1 MKGFIETLRTAR
13 ADAVLFERANGAGV
27 TAGEIRAAAA
37 RAMQFAPKTDAP
49 LFLFTR
55 SAALLCAGLLAGA
68 ALRRGLSILPQAQPG
83 YLDAIGAAPEMFLTD
98 GGDTPTLRFDGE
110 DATIDTDDFLALDF
124 FTSGSTSAPKIVAK
138 SLLHLE
144 REVRVW
150 ESMHGG
156 RCDAVRGTVSH
167 QHVYGMIFRVLWPV
181 MAGWTADDVAALAW
195 EELEDE
201 IGPRVALASSPA
213 HLTRLPPDFALPRG
227 APAFVFTSGQMLPW
241 DAAQNTRALFG
252 VAPTEVLGSTETG
265 GIAWRLRTEENAAW
279 TPLQGVTV
287 SKDAD
292 EALHVA
298 SPFTDAPA
306 PLATG
311 DRITLHED
319 GRFTLLGRVDR
330 VAKIDGKRVS
340 LSRVEEALRGTG
352 LVSDAAALTLDSRR
366 GALAAVVM
374 LTPDG
379 LAGLRDDG
387 AFRFTRRL
395 RATLAETLE
404 PAERPKHWRFVGAM
418 PVNSQGKRQIASLA
432 RLFEIESMLALLR
445 ATPRTL
451 DATRAIIA
459 FTPAPELR
467 WFDGHFP
474 GAPIMPGIAQVH
486 IAARLAE
493 ELWSFEPSSSTLH
506 RVKFRKPMKP
516 GRPVELD
523 LSIEPA
529 RRRIAFRFAGN
540 GEPISEG
547 VVGGD

>member
-1 MKGFIETLRTAR
+1 MKGLIETLRTAP
-13 ADAVLFERANGAGV
+13 ADAVLFERTGGGGI

-37 RAMQFAPKTDAP
+37 RAMATTPEGDAP

-55 SAALLCAGLLAGA
+55 SAALFCAGLLAGA
-68 ALRRGLSILPQAQPG
+68 ALRRRVSVLPQAQPG
-83 YLDAIGAAPEMFLTD
+83 YLDAIGATSDVFLTD
-98 GGDTPTLRFDGE
+98 GGDTPTLRFGGE
-110 DATIDTDDFLALDF
+110 DAAIDADDALALDF

-138 SLLHLE
+138 PLLHLE

-156 RCDAVRGTVSH
+156 KCDAVRGTVSH

-181 MAGWTADDVAALAW
+181 MAGWTGDDVAALAW
-195 EELEDE
+195 EELEGE

-213 HLTRLPPDFALPRG
+213 HLTRLPPHFALPRG
-227 APAFVFTSGQMLPW
+227 APTFVFTSGQMLPW
-241 DAAQNTRALFG
+241 DAARNTHALFG

-265 GIAWRLRTEENAAW
+265 GVAWRLRTDEQSAW
-279 TPLQGVTV
+279 TPLQGVQV
-287 SKDAD
+287 STDAD
-292 EALHVA
+292 DALHVA
-298 SPFTDAPA
+298 SPFIDAAA

-311 DRITLHED
+311 DRITLRDD

-340 LSRVEEALRGTG
+340 LSRVEDALRATG
-352 LVSDAAALTLDSRR
+352 LISDAAAVTLESRR

-379 LAGLRDDG
+379 FAGLRDEG

-395 RATLAETLE
+395 RSTLSETLE

-418 PVNSQGKRQIASLA
+418 PANSQGKRQIASLV
-432 RLFEIESMLALLR
+432 RLFDAESMLTVLR
-445 ATPRTL
+445 AAPRSIE
-451 DATRAIIA
+451 ATRAIID
-459 FTPAPELR
+459 FTPTPDLR

-486 IAARLAE
+486 IATRLAE
-493 ELWSFEPSSSTLH
+493 DLWSFEPSSSTLH

-516 GRPVELD
+516 DRPVELD
-523 LSIEPA
+523 LSIDPA
-529 RRRIAFRFAGN
+529 RRRITFRFTTN
-540 GEPISEG
+540 GESISEG

>member
-1 MKGFIETLRTAR
+1 MKGLIETLRTAP
-13 ADAVLFERANGAGV
+13 AEAVLFQRANSGV

-37 RAMQFAPKTDAP
+37 RAMASAPTGDAP

-55 SAALLCAGLLAGA
+55 SAALFCAGLLAGT
-68 ALRRGLSILPQAQPG
+68 ALRRRVSILPQAQPG
-83 YLDAIGAAPEMFLTD
+83 YLESIGVAADAFLTD
-98 GGDTPTLRFDGE
+98 GGDAPTLRFDGA
-110 DATIDTDDFLALDF
+110 DATIDTGTDLALDF

-138 SLLHLE
+138 PLLHLE

-156 RCDAVRGTVSH
+156 RCDAVRGTISH

-181 MAGWTADDVAALAW
+181 MAGWTSDDVAALAW
-195 EELEDE
+195 EELEGLV
-201 IGPRVALASSPA
+201 GPRVALASSPA
-213 HLTRLPPDFALPRG
+213 HLTRLPPDFALSRG
-227 APAFVFTSGQMLPW
+227 APEFIFTSGQMLPW

-265 GIAWRLRTEENAAW
+265 GIAWRLRTEEHAAW
-279 TPLQGVTV
+279 RPLQGVV
-287 SKDAD
+287 ASKDED
-292 EALHVA
+292 DALHVV
-298 SPFTDAPA
+298 SPFIDLPA

-311 DRITLHED
+311 DRIALHDD

-352 LVSDAAALTLDSRR
+352 LMSDAAALTLESRR

-374 LTPDG
+374 LTADG
-379 LAGLRDDG
+379 LAGLRDEG

-418 PVNSQGKRQIASLA
+418 PVNSQGKRQLASLA
-432 RLFEIESMLALLR
+432 RLFDAESMLTVLR
-445 ATPRTL
+445 AAPRSIE
-451 DATRAIIA
+451 ATRALID
-459 FTPAPELR
+459 FTPTPDLR

-493 ELWSFEPSSSTLH
+493 DLWSFEPSSSTLH

-516 GRPVELD
+516 DRPVELD

-529 RRRIAFRFAGN
+529 RRRIAFRFTSN